1 MHPLALLPLL
11 ACVMCSAYCMAT
23 TPATYDMGNRR
34 LAWLGKLVFACP
46 ALWAFG
52 ELGLAL
58 APDAASA
65 ERFVP
70 WISLAGLM
78 LGPVAV
84 DLGQALTHTNHRRI
98 TTTARLM
105 YVVAAGLT
113 ISAWFTPWYYR
124 GVIAVPWGH
133 ATVPGALFPLYF
145 CFTIGCG
152 IFVYLS
158 CRTAIAGA
166 LAIRPNPG
174 GRGIA
179 TGVLCLLVVGSLTD
193 AILPIL
199 GIQVPRLT
207 TTGFAILAGW
217 LLWSM
222 SRPQGYVF
230 ASQAIISREILRSIH
245 EGVVFVGLDGRVLLA
260 NEGMETFLGVS
271 ADRIVGRPF
280 QPRIPEL
287 PLGEPQER
295 IDVECRLHPFTGPP
309 ISVAASVSTARDHRG
324 EPLGLVVVVRDLRP
338 VELLRSQLVT
348 SGRLAAVGQLAA
360 GIAHEINNP
369 LAFVRTNL
377 GVLREHWAVVAQA
390 LESGKSDASA
400 LDALRDGEEI
410 ISESLEGVDR
420 AAHIVR
426 DVREFSHA
434 GRPERERLD
443 VNDLLDRVLRISTA
457 ELGQRSL
464 VQRHYGELPP
474 ILAAPQQL
482 KQVFLNLVVN
492 AIHATEG
499 RGTIWIRTSVEADRV
514 VIRIEDDGCGIAD
527 GVADRIFDPFFTTKP
542 VGKGTGLGLSI
553 SHQIVK
559 SHGGD
564 IALEKDRP
572 RGACFRITLPIDS
585 AADDAA

>member
-1 MHPLALLPLL
+1 MHPLALLPLI
-11 ACVMCSAYCMAT
+11 ACVVCSAYCMTT
-23 TPATYDMGNRR
+23 TPSTYDVGNRR
-34 LAWLGKLVFACP
+34 MTWLGKLVFACP

-52 ELGLAL
+52 EVGLAL
-58 APDAASA
+58 APDARSA

-70 WISLAGLM
+70 WISLAILM

-84 DLGQALTHTNHRRI
+84 DVGQALTHTNRRRI
-98 TTTARLM
+98 TPSARLL
-105 YVVAAGLT
+105 YVVAGGLT
-113 ISAWFTPWYYR
+113 LSAWITPWYMQ
-124 GVIAVPWGH
+124 GVVRVPWGY
-133 ATVPGALFPLYF
+133 ATVPGSLFPVYF
-145 CFTIGCG
+145 CFTILCG
-152 IFVYLS
+152 VFVFLS

-174 GRGIA
+174 GRGFA
-179 TGVLCLLVVGSLTD
+179 MGVLGLLVVGSLTD
-193 AILPIL
+193 AILPMA
-199 GIQVPRLT
+199 GIQTPRLT
-207 TTGFAILAGW
+207 TTSFAILAGW

-230 ASQAIISREILRSIH
+230 ASQAIISREILRSIN
-245 EGVVFVGLDGRVLLA
+245 EGVVFVGLDDRILLA
-260 NEGMETFLGVS
+260 NEGMETFLGAS
-271 ADRIVGRPF
+271 ADRIVGRRF
-280 QPRIPEL
+280 QPCIPDL
-287 PLGEPQER
+287 PLGGPQER
-295 IDVECRLHPFTGPP
+295 IDVECRLHPFVGPP

-377 GVLREHWAVVAQA
+377 GVLREHWAVLTKA
-390 LESGKSDASA
+390 LEAGTPDESA
-400 LDALRDGEEI
+400 MDALRDGEEI

-434 GRPERERLD
+434 GHPERERLD

-457 ELGQRSL
+457 EPGRRSL

-499 RGTIWIRTSVEADRV
+499 RGTIWIRTSVEGDQV
-514 VIRIEDDGCGIAD
+514 VIRIEDDGCGVAE

-559 SHGGD
+559 SHGGN
-564 IALEKDRP
+564 IELEPKP
-572 RGACFRITLPIDS
+572 TRGACFRISLPIDS
-585 AADDAA
+585 APDDAR